1 MLNSYE
7 EKAYREMQDWKQRM
21 LKAPSV
27 SSKLTK
33 GIQTKMNALIPEKI
47 HQVIT
52 VTIEKMVKAVLFGS
66 QYTSSTIKKGRSLQL
81 QEAYVKRVGR
91 HYKNAATI
99 EGAVTGAGGI
109 LMGLADF
116 PAFLAIKIKLLFE
129 IASIYGFNV
138 KDYKERLFILYVFK
152 ITFCSQQKRK
162 EILSRMEN
170 WTTFIQT
177 LPSDVDHFD
186 WRDFQQEYRDYLD
199 LAKLAQLI
207 PIIGAVVG
215 AVANN
220 KLTEQLMTVAMNSYR
235 LSYFKQIDRLE
246 AGT

>member
-116 PAFLAIKIKLLFE
+116 PAFLAIKMKLLFE

-220 KLTEQLMTVAMNSYR
+220 KLTEQLTTVAMNSYR
-235 LSYFKQIDRLE
+235 LRYFKQIDRLE

>member
-52 VTIEKMVKAVLFGS
+52 VTIEKMVKAVLFGA

-116 PAFLAIKIKLLFE
+116 PAFLAIKMKLLFE

-235 LSYFKQIDRLE
+235 LRYFKQIDRLE